1 MTQHCTQ
8 ANPDPPTNNYFNHNL
23 NFDQNSDQNLYQN
36 FFDHHDSNHHH
47 IHVRADPRI
56 TAEFLAL
63 HCLTDSGALG
73 CKLDQRKNIVLKR
86 VKK

>member
-1 MTQHCTQ
+1 M
-8 ANPDPPTNNYFNHNL
+8 DPQDISFQLRSVLHITDQETN
-23 NFDQNSDQNLYQN
+23 QNLYQN
-36 FFDHHDSNHHH
+36 FFDPHDSNHHH

-73 CKLDQRKNIVLKR
+73 FKLD
-86 VKK
+86 